1 MSTGYQR
8 ITRREL
14 YANPWVALEVHEIRH
29 PNGTP
34 GEHVLVVTPQA
45 CAVIV
50 VDDDD
55 LLFARQPRFGAQ
67 GDVLELVKG
76 GAGSGETALAAAQRE
91 TREELGVVAEKW
103 ENIGQMLEI
112 PSIVSQGVQLF
123 VASGIYHVDVELEPQ
138 ETIDLVRVPKKNAFA
153 AVASG
158 EISDAVTAGA
168 LLRYGLL
175 SGSLRWAG

>member
-1 MSTGYQR
+1 MSTGYER
-8 ITRREL
+8 ISNRQI
-14 YANPWVALEVHEIRH
+14 YVNPWVALEVHKIRH

-50 VDDDD
+50 VDEDD

-67 GDVLELVKG
+67 AEVLELVKG
-76 GAGSGETALAAAQRE
+76 GADAGESALGAAQRE
-91 TREELGVVAEKW
+91 AREELGVVAEKW
-103 ENIGQMLEI
+103 EHIGEMLEI
-112 PSIVSQGVQLF
+112 PSIISQGVQIF
-123 VASGIYHVDVELEPQ
+123 VASEIYHVDVALEPQ
-138 ETIDLVRVPKKNAFA
+138 ETVELVRVPKKNAFA

-175 SGSLRWAG
+175 SGSLRWSG